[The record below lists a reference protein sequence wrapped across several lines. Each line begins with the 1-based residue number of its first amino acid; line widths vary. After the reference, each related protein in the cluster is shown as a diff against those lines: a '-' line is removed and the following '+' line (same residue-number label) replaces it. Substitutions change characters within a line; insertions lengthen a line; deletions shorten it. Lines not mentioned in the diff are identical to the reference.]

1 VQILSLFNLKFFKR
15 IAAKTAQCRSAATA
29 RGGMRPAM
37 PLTDLDGAKFD
48 FARSFSAASS
58 GAA

>member
-1 VQILSLFNLKFFKR
+1 VQILSLFNLKFFKKT
-15 IAAKTAQCRSAATA
+15 AKTAQCRGAATA